1 MNTQNKGEG
10 NAYTPISSI
19 SNNAQLNNEHT
30 ECSTPVGKTDET
42 QVRVLIRDAMCY
54 PQVKAAGNGNLWKF
68 LYWKAGES
76 EKESVISFKYPEGK
90 ELAQSV
96 LRSKYQQFMYLP
108 IDEVREEPGAEYA
121 KGKFDHLAAM
131 ERQWGYAIDDDWGR
145 DPTDLTIHPRLEK
158 DLEDQRW
165 LIYDEKEQIL
175 CRGIPT
181 PGLAAY
187 IALLQ
192 NNRLQFKA
200 KQANK
205 EIARKFAKIKRDWD
219 LYCASFR
226 DILNNNWFNCN
237 KLIKPLC
244 DESRQFKIYLNLY
257 AFWRFFA
264 ERAERWNWACEGL
277 DGDCEEERKMFATIP
292 LFHWSGEEM
301 VHCPEEFKTMPHN
314 VPATR
319 HDALSKAVEF
329 VRFMKGMKRSTA
341 SDIQEFMPP
350 FAWETIQR
358 IIDFSLERVK
368 THGELTK
375 DLLIMFPEAD
385 RARHADA
392 PNVVDEAL
400 IKVMVDDITSMVRVH
415 DDGRTNPNELRYCGD
430 AMLKDDICRGS
441 KFDLRGVEFD
451 HGRVVPAEMS
461 MPGSS
466 RWATT
471 FRFRF
476 PKSGNIKEFSIEF
489 DEEGSAIANS
499 VKAFDWAV
507 HDMVARGDEDF
518 LTLPLKANKK

>member
-30 ECSTPVGKTDET
+30 ECSTPVGKTDEI

-108 IDEVREEPGAEYA
+108 IDEVREEPGAEHA

-145 DPTDLTIHPRLEK
+145 DPNDLTIHPRLEK
-158 DLEDQRW
+158 DLDDQRW

-205 EIARKFAKIKRDWD
+205 EVARKFAKIKRDWD
-219 LYCASFR
+219 LYCASVYE
-226 DILNNNWFNCN
+226 IIEKNWFDCN
-237 KLIKPLC
+237 NLIKPLC
-244 DESRQFKIYLNLY
+244 DESPDFKKCLNLY

-264 ERAERWNWACEGL
+264 ERAERWNWACKGVDGNCDEREMFETISLFSWGGEGVP
-277 DGDCEEERKMFATIP
+277 G
-292 LFHWSGEEM
+292 
-301 VHCPEEFKTMPHN
+301 PEEFQTTSGN
-314 VPATR
+314 VPATS
-319 HDALSKAVEF
+319 HEALHEAVEL
-329 VRFMKGMKRSTA
+329 VKRMKRMKTSPT
-341 SDIQEFMPP
+341 SDKEFMSP

-375 DLLIMFPEAD
+375 DLLILFPEVD

-392 PNVVDEAL
+392 PNYVVDEA
-400 IKVMVDDITSMVRVH
+400 ITKVMVDDIMSSVRVH

-441 KFDLRGVEFD
+441 KFDLRGVKFD
-451 HGRVVPAEMS
+451 HGRVVPAEGAE
-461 MPGSS
+461 PGSS

-471 FRFRF
+471 FKFWF
-476 PKSGNIKEFSIEF
+476 PKSGNIHQFSIEF

-499 VKAFDWAV
+499 VKAFDWAIQ
-507 HDMVARGDEDF
+507 DAAARGDDDF
-518 LTLPLKANKK
+518 LALPLKVNKK

>member
-108 IDEVREEPGAEYA
+108 IDEVREEPGAEHA

-131 ERQWGYAIDDDWGR
+131 ERHWGYATDDDWGR
-145 DPTDLTIHPRLEK
+145 DPNDLTIHSRLEK
-158 DLEDQRW
+158 DPEDQRW

-205 EIARKFAKIKRDWD
+205 EVARKFAKIKRDWD
-219 LYCASFR
+219 LYCASVYE
-226 DILNNNWFNCN
+226 IIEKNWFDCN
-237 KLIKPLC
+237 NFIKPLC
-244 DESRQFKIYLNLY
+244 DESPEFKKCLNLY

-264 ERAERWNWACEGL
+264 ERAERWNWACKGVDGNCDEREMFETISLFSWGGEGVP
-277 DGDCEEERKMFATIP
+277 G
-292 LFHWSGEEM
+292 
-301 VHCPEEFKTMPHN
+301 PEEFQTAPYN
-314 VPATR
+314 VPATS
-319 HDALSKAVEF
+319 HDALSKAVES
-329 VRFMKGMKRSTA
+329 VRFMKRMKKSPT
-341 SDIQEFMPP
+341 SDKEFMSP

-375 DLLIMFPEAD
+375 DLLILFPEVD
-385 RARHADA
+385 SARHVDA
-392 PNVVDEAL
+392 PNYVVDEA
-400 IKVMVDDITSMVRVH
+400 ITKVMVDDIMSSVRVH

-441 KFDLRGVEFD
+441 KFDLRGVKFD
-451 HGRVVPAEMS
+451 HGRVVPAEGAE
-461 MPGSS
+461 PGSS
-466 RWATT
+466 RATT
-471 FRFRF
+471 FKFWF
-476 PKSGNIKEFSIEF
+476 PKSGNIHQFSIEF

-499 VKAFDWAV
+499 VKAFDWAIQ
-507 HDMVARGDEDF
+507 DAAARGDDDF
-518 LTLPLKANKK
+518 LALPLKVNKK

>member
-19 SNNAQLNNEHT
+19 SNNAQLNNGQT
-30 ECSTPVGKTDET
+30 ECGTSVGKTNE
-42 QVRVLIRDAMCY
+42 VKARLLIMGDTCY
-54 PQVKAAGNGNLWKF
+54 PQVIEEPTKGNLWEY
-68 LYWKAGES
+68 LYW
-76 EKESVISFKYPEGK
+76 SVGWDVEHGSVLSFQYPEGK
-90 ELAQSV
+90 ELAKSV
-96 LRSKYQQFMYLP
+96 LRSKYQQLLYQP
-108 IDEVREEPGAEYA
+108 IDEVQVGVGDIER
-121 KGKFDHLAAM
+121 KFDHLAAM
-131 ERQWGYAIDDDWGR
+131 ERKWGYAVDDDWGK
-145 DPTDLTIHPRLEK
+145 DPNDLTIHSMLEK

-192 NNRLQFKA
+192 NNRLQFKV

-205 EIARKFAKIKRDWD
+205 EIARKFAKIKREWE

-226 DILNNNWFNCN
+226 DILSNNWFNCN

-292 LFHWSGEEM
+292 LFHWSGEM
-301 VHCPEEFKTMPHN
+301 VYQPEEFKTMPHN
-314 VPATR
+314 VPATK
-319 HDALSKAVEF
+319 HDALSKAVEL
-329 VRFMKGMKRSTA
+329 VRFMKGMKRSTS

-400 IKVMVDDITSMVRVH
+400 TKVMVDDITSMVRVH

-476 PKSGNIKEFSIEF
+476 PKSGNVKEFSIEF

-518 LTLPLKANKK
+518 LALPPKVNKK

>member
-19 SNNAQLNNEHT
+19 SNNAQLNNGQT
-30 ECSTPVGKTDET
+30 ECGTPVGKTDE
-42 QVRVLIRDAMCY
+42 VKSRVLITGDTCY
-54 PQVKAAGNGNLWKF
+54 PQVIEPTKENLWEY
-68 LYWKAGES
+68 LYW
-76 EKESVISFKYPEGK
+76 SVGDAERGSVVSFQYPEGK
-90 ELAQSV
+90 ELAKSV
-96 LRSKYQQFMYLP
+96 LRSKYQQFLYQP
-108 IDEVREEPGAEYA
+108 IDEVQVGVGDIER
-121 KGKFDHLAAM
+121 KFDHLAAM
-131 ERQWGYAIDDDWGR
+131 ERKWGYAVDDDWGK
-145 DPTDLTIHPRLEK
+145 DPNDLTIHSRLEK

-205 EIARKFAKIKRDWD
+205 EIARKFAKIKREWD
-219 LYCASFR
+219 LYCASFKE
-226 DILNNNWFNCN
+226 IIGENWFDCN

-292 LFHWSGEEM
+292 LFHWSGEM
-301 VHCPEEFKTMPHN
+301 VYCPEEFKTMPHN

-319 HDALSKAVEF
+319 HDALSKAVEL

-350 FAWETIQR
+350 FTWETIQR

-368 THGELTK
+368 THGEMTK
-375 DLLIMFPEAD
+375 DLLIMFPEVD

-392 PNVVDEAL
+392 LNVVDEAL
-400 IKVMVDDITSMVRVH
+400 TKVMVDDITSMVRVH
-415 DDGRTNPNELRYCGD
+415 DDGMTNPNELRYCGD

-499 VKAFDWAV
+499 VKAFDWAI
-507 HDMVARGDEDF
+507 HDMVARGDDDF
-518 LTLPLKANKK
+518 LALPLKANKQ